1 MHTINKK
8 NNKKNKKNKK
18 KKKKKKKNV
27 FAPQPNIVT
36 YIYVITFPG
45 PGNTE

>member
-8 NNKKNKKNKK
+8 NNKKNKKK

-27 FAPQPNIVT
+27 FAPQPNIMT
-36 YIYVITFPG
+36 HIYVITFHG

>member
-8 NNKKNKKNKK
+8 NNKKNK